1 MSLTA
6 SMKSL
11 VEDISA
17 STKDRH
23 NFVRG
28 VVQDV
33 SGIKKDAQAL
43 LERFRKEHK
52 DLSIEIKEKAK
63 EVKNFLASG
72 EKTRKEDFA
81 SVMEDINNR
90 LTEIHKWQK
99 EVRAD
104 AQTIRRDA
112 QTLIKEYSDDLKEAR
127 NIWRSLNSRSV
138 PRKEEQ
144 EQADTTSKSKKNKK
158 REKR

>member
-6 SMKSL
+6 SMKNL

-28 VVQDV
+28 VMQDV

-72 EKTRKEDFA
+72 EKARKEDFA
-81 SVMEDINNR
+81 GVMEDINNC
-90 LTEIHKWQK
+90 LTEVHKWQK

-104 AQTIRRDA
+104 AQT
-112 QTLIKEYSDDLKEAR
+112 LIKEYGDDLKEAR
-127 NIWRSLNSRSV
+127 NVWRSLNRRSV
-138 PRKEEQ
+138 AKKEEY
-144 EQADTTSKSKKNKK
+144 EETDNKSKKSKK
-158 REKR
+158 RES

>member
-17 STKDRH
+17 STRERH
-23 NFVRG
+23 SFIKE

-33 SGIKKDAQAL
+33 QAL
-43 LERFRKEHK
+43 LERFKKEHK

-63 EVKNFLASG
+63 EVKNFLATG

-81 SVMEDINNR
+81 EVMEDINNR
-90 LTEIHKWQK
+90 LSEIHKWQK

-104 AQTIRRDA
+104 AQTIRKDA

-127 NIWRSLNSRSV
+127 NIWHSLNRHFVSK
-138 PRKEEQ
+138 KEEK
-144 EQADTTSKSKKNKK
+144 EEPADSKSKKNKK
-158 REKR
+158 KEK